1 MHQPGPLARGNTR
14 PIRPGPQPNLPSSR
28 CGSCDSVSRRPDARP
43 PVASLRCSQSRLA
56 SSSPFP
62 VHPKGLNPSLLAPA
76 LRPPVCPLL
85 LRPPAPVQPR
95 AVAGATT
102 RRRLCIPSRAARPPL
117 PSGLCGPQREF
128 GADHRRTEAV
138 CPSPRAAAPSD
149 GARHCGSA
157 CFLRY
162 SGCQIPPRHL
172 QVGTLTE
179 T

>member
-28 CGSCDSVSRRPDARP
+28 CGSCDSVSRSPDARP

-95 AVAGATT
+95 VVAFASRPGLHGHLCPVGCAAPNASSAPTT
-102 RRRLCIPSRAARPPL
+102 AEPKPSARPHARQRRRTAPATAAVRASSGIAAAR
-117 PSGLCGPQREF
+117 S
-128 GADHRRTEAV
+128 RR
-138 CPSPRAAAPSD
+138 
-149 GARHCGSA
+149 
-157 CFLRY
+157 
-162 SGCQIPPRHL
+162 
-172 QVGTLTE
+172 GTCRLVL
-179 T
+179 